1 MQLVTMLGHENVVV
15 VIIKYDKKI
24 IVAFT
29 NGGKQVVD
37 V

>member
-1 MQLVTMLGHENVVV
+1 

-37 V
+37 VW